1 VSTVKVL
8 VEEATLCQTLH
19 LRWMGEGVLTQGV
32 STVKVLVEEATLCQT
47 LHLRWM
53 GEGVLTQGVS
63 TVKVLVE
70 EATLCQTL
78 HLRWMGEGV
87 LTQGVSTV
95 KVMLVSAAHCR
106 AHAHGLTVSESHGI
120 RYIASYVVSLLPTT
134 GCESKPTP
142 GRIAGRGG
150 LSDSQAQRQY
160 QPESPTFKCHSL
172 ARQETGART
181 TSGGAG
187 DEGDDGRGG
196 LSASSSVPTRPMKY
210 DSGRSATPPSPPVP
224 CAYTHASSTCNTIH
238 SLGTSVRFQQAP

>member
-1 VSTVKVL
+1 
-8 VEEATLCQTLH
+8 
-19 LRWMGEGVLTQGV
+19 M
-32 STVKVLVEEATLCQT
+32 
-47 LHLRWM
+47 
-53 GEGVLTQGVS
+53 S

-160 QPESPTFKCHSL
+160 QPESPTFKCHMPRQAHAPRSRLL
-172 ARQETGART
+172 AAPRRSWDHPSRARSHTGPDPRYT
-181 TSGGAG
+181 CRVCG
-187 DEGDDGRGG
+187 
-196 LSASSSVPTRPMKY
+196 TRRCIC
-210 DSGRSATPPSPPVP
+210 S
-224 CAYTHASSTCNTIH
+224 
-238 SLGTSVRFQQAP
+238 